1 MEKKIMEALRAL
13 EIPVYSIVKEQRS
26 TAELFFI
33 RRQLDMRRMKDVTEY
48 TVYVYHDFAEGEKK
62 YRGSAKVLLFPGM
75 EQKDI
80 FKTLEEAYCAAGHVK
95 NDFYELYAGPQ
106 TPFEEVASTLSG
118 RSLTRNAEEMAKAL
132 FAADNRKDA
141 FLNSAELFVQRKETK
156 ICNSLGTDVSYGQ
169 YSVSGEFVAQSKE
182 PQDVEQ
188 YFSFRYEGLDT
199 QALTEKVR
207 RALDTVRDRAH
218 ARKAPKAGV
227 YDVVLSGEHVYTL
240 LDLYVAR
247 TNASQLYPGYSDWKK
262 GVQTQGAAL
271 TGEGLNLTLVPSAPY
286 SWDGVP
292 MKERLLLK
300 EGQVQCLHGPTR
312 FCRYMG
318 EEPVGEYRRVR
329 LDNGTV
335 PFEQMKKGC
344 LYPVSFSDFQLDVFS
359 GYFGGEIRL
368 AYLYTDKGV
377 EKLTGGSINGSLLEK
392 QGSLTFSLERYQDA
406 GYEGPLAVRIPG
418 VSVNGK

>member
-1 MEKKIMEALRAL
+1 
-13 EIPVYSIVKEQRS
+13 
-26 TAELFFI
+26 
-33 RRQLDMRRMKDVTEY
+33 
-48 TVYVYHDFAEGEKK
+48 
-62 YRGSAKVLLFPGM
+62 
-75 EQKDI
+75 
-80 FKTLEEAYCAAGHVK
+80 
-95 NDFYELYAGPQ
+95 
-106 TPFEEVASTLSG
+106 
-118 RSLTRNAEEMAKAL
+118 
-132 FAADNRKDA
+132 
-141 FLNSAELFVQRKETK
+141 
-156 ICNSLGTDVSYGQ
+156 
-169 YSVSGEFVAQSKE
+169 
-182 PQDVEQ
+182 
-188 YFSFRYEGLDT
+188 
-199 QALTEKVR
+199 
-207 RALDTVRDRAH
+207 
-218 ARKAPKAGV
+218 
-227 YDVVLSGEHVYTL
+227 
-240 LDLYVAR
+240 
-247 TNASQLYPGYSDWKK
+247 
-262 GVQTQGAAL
+262 
-271 TGEGLNLTLVPSAPY
+271 
-286 SWDGVP
+286 

-406 GYEGPLAVRIPG
+406 RYEGPLAVRIPG